1 LHAPLPL
8 EELKHVPQP
17 VVSLIKSL
25 LDKDP
30 ARRPQSP
37 SELLSLLHEVRV
49 VLEAKA
55 QVEFRG
61 VLREAAEPKRGEAL
75 HDAGDRMETAVQT
88 SALGESRARN
98 AGLLTEPCN
107 FTPFLVAKLKGFTG
121 RQWLFQ
127 EINDWLAKGSQ
138 PALLIIGEPG
148 IGKSS
153 IVAALVRE
161 NPGGQLLAHH
171 CCRAD
176 TPATLDPSRF
186 VGDLSVRL
194 SAELSEYAAMLSDP
208 LIVNALQF
216 ADADPASAFENA
228 VLNPLHKIREPG
240 HQGRRYLLIDALD
253 EAMARTQKPTTGLE

>member
-1 LHAPLPL
+1 
-8 EELKHVPQP
+8 
-17 VVSLIKSL
+17 
-25 LDKDP
+25 
-30 ARRPQSP
+30 
-37 SELLSLLHEVRV
+37 
-49 VLEAKA
+49 
-55 QVEFRG
+55 
-61 VLREAAEPKRGEAL
+61 
-75 HDAGDRMETAVQT
+75 METAVQT